1 MEMLWCLSLSFLSRL
16 KIWTHWFGHFEAA
29 ECLESSLAGVEAVR
43 SLSVWQAGGMMPENQ
58 SLVLLMWCDSLLGHL
73 VEGYS
78 CTATNQWPCTILIN
92 IRGSQ
97 RPLLQ
102 GLRSSCPPDYSSL
115 WFNTNM
121 DTTFGSGEPGMW
133 ISFLCR
139 LKQPQKSGKEGQ
151 ILSYCKPVS
160 LVLTCIRCFFCH
172 LTVT

>member
-1 MEMLWCLSLSFLSRL
+1 MEMLLCLSLSFLSRL
-16 KIWTHWFGHFEAA
+16 NIWTHWFGHFEAA

-121 DTTFGSGEPGMW
+121 DTCSFWVWGARNVNKFPLQIKTTTKIWKRGSNPL
-133 ISFLCR
+133 I
-139 LKQPQKSGKEGQ
+139 
-151 ILSYCKPVS
+151 VS
-160 LVLTCIRCFFCH
+160 LLA
-172 LTVT
+172 